1 MKKVKYLLADKKQ
14 ECRNIRFKYD
24 RLLEE
29 IEEQQRTGGVDLTEL
44 YQMHDELKKIHNNLT
59 ERQLEYY
66 ELRDELRKS
75 ILT

>member
-1 MKKVKYLLADKKQ
+1 MKKIKYRLADKKQ
-14 ECRNIRFKYD
+14 ECRNIRFKFD

-29 IEEQQRTGGVDLTEL
+29 IEEQHRTGGVPLEEL
-44 YQMHDELKKIHNNLT
+44 YHMHDELKRIHNNLT